1 MYRVRYLILLA
12 LFSSCFC
19 GGTPI
24 QAFCSQ
30 DYIEQQADSVIL
42 FRFVPK
48 KLMFYSPFAGNDKAI
63 AEAAKLIE
71 RHQDLLREG
80 KAWIVIRGFCGSY
93 PSKIENLR
101 AAKNRSNQVKS
112 YFITHHGMKE
122 DYYRTANTDESYRGS
137 KDVVALMGL
146 EYSDTYKK
154 VLEQAAQARRDSLER
169 ICADSLAA
177 LELERAE
184 VLRQE
189 QLRVD
194 SLVALQAA
202 DSVVQTAV
210 LPMSSGQSESAE
222 KPECVYVPTP
232 WYIKSNLIYDV
243 LLMPSL
249 EIEYRID
256 DHWSAAVE
264 GSMAWWHNNGKH
276 KYYQLATIIP
286 EVRYWFKP
294 QGRRRGHYV
303 GLFGGGGWYDLENG
317 GKGYK
322 GEGGMI
328 GVSYGY
334 MFPVGKYLAF
344 EAGAGVGY
352 LTTKYEEY
360 LPLDGHYVY
369 QQTSRTNWFG
379 PVKLKFALVWNIGR
393 WLEKGGRK

>member
-1 MYRVRYLILLA
+1 MIHRISSLVGLIVFWLLLLGRSPLYA
-12 LFSSCFC
+12 ADLQNSS
-19 GGTPI
+19 GSP
-24 QAFCSQ
+24 
-30 DYIEQQADSVIL
+30 ADSVVL
-42 FRFVPK
+42 FHFLPEK
-48 KLMFYSPFAGNDKAI
+48 EMFYFSYDGNESSI
-63 AEAAKLIE
+63 AQASRLIDSN
-71 RHQDLLREG
+71 RDLLRLG
-80 KAWIVIRGFCGSY
+80 KAWIAVRGFCASG
-93 PSKIENLR
+93 PSRAANLR
-101 AAKNRSNQVKS
+101 MAKIRSNHVKS
-112 YFITHHGMKE
+112 YFIIHSGMKE
-122 DYYRTANTDESYRGS
+122 DYYRTVNTDVPYQGN
-137 KDVVALMGL
+137 KDVVALL
-146 EYSDTYKK
+146 QIILSDEDASSVSVNQNNT
-154 VLEQAAQARRDSLER
+154 ARRDSLAPLRSDSLER
-169 ICADSLAA
+169 LRADSL
-177 LELERAE
+177 ERFRSDSLER
-184 VLRQE
+184 LR
-189 QLRVD
+189 
-194 SLVALQAA
+194 A
-202 DSVVQTAV
+202 DSPVAVEAAETAV
-210 LPMSSGQSESAE
+210 EAE
-222 KPECVYVPTP
+222 RVYVPTP